1 MLKTAAILTLAAQC
15 APEVAPS
22 TLHAVVMTESGG
34 NPFAIGINGGSQLKR
49 QPRTAAEAVST
60 AKALLARGANID
72 MGLGQINSANMRW
85 LGLTVE
91 DAFDAC
97 KNLKAAGQVLSSN
110 YRSAVASG
118 KKQPLGAALSAYNT
132 GSMTKGY
139 GNGYVAKVFG
149 NKPTPS
155 STKLFTPRQIGN
167 LLTAAF
173 GGRITDTI
181 RPLNASYGAENSFH
195 KIGQAVDFVP
205 QNGVLSV
212 SNSDILAVLSRN
224 GVRVIELLGPGDPGH
239 DDHFHIAFA
248 REYSA
253 FQTIVPV
260 EKFDVTAT
268 DDLDVGEG
276 VSPEAPPVQIPP
288 RWDVFAYAAWE
299 RQQIQLEASDGQ

>member
-1 MLKTAAILTLAAQC
+1 MLKTAAILALAARC

-34 NPFAIGINGGSQLKR
+34 NPFAIGINGGPQLIR
-49 QPRTAAEAVST
+49 QPRAAAEAVST

-85 LGLTVE
+85 LKLTVE

-97 KNLKAAGQVLSSN
+97 KNLKAAGRVLSAN
-110 YRSAVASG
+110 YRSAVTSG
-118 KKQPLGAALSAYNT
+118 KRRPLGAALSAYNT

-139 GNGYVAKVFG
+139 GNGYVGKVFS
-149 NKPTPS
+149 NKPIPS

-181 RPLNASYGAENSFH
+181 RPLDASYGAENSFH

-205 QNGVLSV
+205 RDGVLSI
-212 SNSDILAVLSRN
+212 SKSDILAVLSRN
-224 GVRVIELLGPGDPGH
+224 GVRVIELLGPGDTDH

-248 REYSA
+248 SQISA
-253 FQTIVPV
+253 FQNIVPV
-260 EKFDVTAT
+260 EKFELTAT
-268 DDLDVGEG
+268 NDLDVGEG
-276 VSPEAPPVQIPP
+276 VSTEVALVQKPP

-299 RQQIQLEASDGQ
+299 REQSELERSDVR

>member
-1 MLKTAAILTLAAQC
+1 MLKTAAIFALAAQC

-85 LGLTVE
+85 LNLTVE
-91 DAFDAC
+91 DVFDPC

-118 KKQPLGAALSAYNT
+118 KRQPLGAALSAYNT

-139 GNGYVAKVFG
+139 SNGYVAKVFG
-149 NKPTPS
+149 NKPILS
-155 STKLFTPRQIGN
+155 STKLFTPRDIGN

-181 RPLNASYGAENSFH
+181 RQFNASYGAENSFH
-195 KIGQAVDFVP
+195 KVGQAVDFVP
-205 QNGVLSV
+205 KNGVQSV
-212 SNSDILAVLSRN
+212 SKSDILAVLSRN
-224 GVRVIELLGPGDPGH
+224 GVRVIELLGPGDPDH

-248 REYSA
+248 SENSVS
-253 FQTIVPV
+253 QNIVPV
-260 EKFDVTAT
+260 EKFVFTAT
-268 DDLDVGEG
+268 NDLEVGEG
-276 VSPEAPPVQIPP
+276 VSLEAEVVQKPP

-299 RQQIQLEASDGQ
+299 REQSELERSDDR